1 MKKQSLKIYKN
12 FQHWFTDYPQRTV
25 FQCAVKRLAPTK
37 AADKNRIA
45 EVHRH
50 ECSADFRLRINE
62 FLWVDRADCLPL
74 HCRLSRL
81 QFAEICRQIS
91 FMQKPRPKEGPGLDD
106 WNYRRIACF
115 GEKVLITGCRR
126 FDELDPA
133 NGKAVFPV
141 FIPHCIA
148 TFIH

>member
-1 MKKQSLKIYKN
+1 M
-12 FQHWFTDYPQRTV
+12 
-25 FQCAVKRLAPTK
+25 
-37 AADKNRIA
+37 
-45 EVHRH
+45 VHRLSSTNRFSMRRQTARAH
-50 ECSADFRLRINE
+50 QGGGQKSNCGSSSTRMFCGFSITDKRI
-62 FLWVDRADCLPL
+62 FMGGPCGLFTV
-74 HCRLSRL
+74 LSQIIPVAVRGNR
-81 QFAEICRQIS
+81 RQIS